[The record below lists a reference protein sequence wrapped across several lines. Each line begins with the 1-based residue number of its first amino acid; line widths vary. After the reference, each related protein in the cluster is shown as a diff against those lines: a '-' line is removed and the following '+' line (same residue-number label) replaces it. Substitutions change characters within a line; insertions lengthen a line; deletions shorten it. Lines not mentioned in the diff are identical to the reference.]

1 MTDSPD
7 LDEQG
12 RREPPLNGGELETL
26 IGYIDFFRDTVRWK
40 SSVLT
45 DEQLHAQ
52 PLSSKLSIAGL
63 LKHLAYVED
72 YWFSVVLLGNQPAE
86 PWASVDW
93 KANPDWEFDS
103 SLADSGDN
111 LREFWQDAVTASDA
125 NLETAL
131 AQGMTLD
138 STLHWKHTNQTI
150 SLRWL
155 LTHLIEEYG
164 RHCGHLDI
172 LREEIDGFTGE

>member
-1 MTDSPD
+1 MTDSPV

-12 RREPPLNGGELETL
+12 RREPPLISGELETL
-26 IGYIDFFRDTVRWK
+26 TGYINFFRDTVRWK
-40 SSVLT
+40 SSELT
-45 DEQLHAQ
+45 DKQLHAQ

-72 YWFSVVLLGNQPAE
+72 YWFSVVLLGNKPAE
-86 PWASVDW
+86 PWASTDW

-103 SLADSGDN
+103 ALTDTGDY
-111 LREFWQDAVTASDA
+111 LREFWQDAVNVSDA
-125 NLETAL
+125 NLQSAL

-138 STLHWKHTNQTI
+138 SILTWKQADQTI

-172 LREEIDGFTGE
+172 LREENDGLTGE